1 MDRLQETQAPAR
13 GSGVSLSICLHLCLR
28 CAISI
33 KLHKVRQELLE
44 WGELLCGG
52 KGRVWQIQEA
62 EPMAVGGARTRSH
75 TVRQSVLAATVGG
88 RQQQ

>member
-28 CAISI
+28 CAVSV

-52 KGRVWQIQEA
+52 KGKV
-62 EPMAVGGARTRSH
+62 
-75 TVRQSVLAATVGG
+75 
-88 RQQQ
+88 